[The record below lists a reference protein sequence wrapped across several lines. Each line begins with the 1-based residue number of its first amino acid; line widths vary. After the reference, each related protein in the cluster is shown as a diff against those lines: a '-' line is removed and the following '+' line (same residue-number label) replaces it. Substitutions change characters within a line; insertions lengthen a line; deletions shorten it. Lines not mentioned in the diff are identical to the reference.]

1 MQGAQVGALRFH
13 TPHGVAKIQTNNN
26 KTKQTKASILKDQ
39 TGFKQITIFDLPRG
53 PVAKNLPTN
62 AGDIFSGCPGSPWS
76 RKVLDATRQLSLCAT
91 TTEPVLCNK
100 RTHRS
105 EKPTHHS

>member
-1 MQGAQVGALRFH
+1 MQGAQVGGLRFH

-62 AGDIFSGCPGSPWS
+62 AGDVRSVPGLEDSIG
-76 RKVLDATRQLSLCAT
+76 RMAI
-91 TTEPVLCNK
+91 
-100 RTHRS
+100 
-105 EKPTHHS
+105 KPMHHI